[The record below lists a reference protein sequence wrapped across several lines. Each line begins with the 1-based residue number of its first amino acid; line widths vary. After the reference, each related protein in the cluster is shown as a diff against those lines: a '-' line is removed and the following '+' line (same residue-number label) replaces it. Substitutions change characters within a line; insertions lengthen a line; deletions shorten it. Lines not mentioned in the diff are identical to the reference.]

1 VWWPVW
7 VANLW
12 IAGVLVWFFVIRI
25 LGSGTAHHLLA
36 RLGAAPRRMRLL
48 AAIFANALLLV
59 AAFGVGSLFR
69 PLFQQK
75 LSRLDR
81 LAATTAGGLG
91 LLGTIL
97 FLVGLA
103 AFSHVVILSIL
114 IAAALLGCWRIYKDA
129 REGGVKLASIR
140 VPLLPAMI
148 IALVLVVTMPV
159 VYRVAYG
166 GFVDVV
172 FSSFLLLALRFALDA
187 EGAGEYVLAG
197 MFGGLVAGTKYT
209 G

>member
-25 LGSGTAHHLLA
+25 LGFRDRASFACEV
-36 RLGAAPRRMRLL
+36 GAAPRRMRLL

-148 IALVLVVTMPV
+148 IALVLVVT
-159 VYRVAYG
+159 
-166 GFVDVV
+166 
-172 FSSFLLLALRFALDA
+172 FL
-187 EGAGEYVLAG
+187 
-197 MFGGLVAGTKYT
+197 GGLAEPVGTSRWTPSPTTFLARGFGYVML
-209 G
+209 